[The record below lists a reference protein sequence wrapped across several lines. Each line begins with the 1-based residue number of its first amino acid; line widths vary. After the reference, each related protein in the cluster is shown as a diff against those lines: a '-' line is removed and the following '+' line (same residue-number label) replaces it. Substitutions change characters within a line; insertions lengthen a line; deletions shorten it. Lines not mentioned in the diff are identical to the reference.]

1 MSEEG
6 SVSQCLEMLGLQEF
20 APQLMDQGFDRLHDI
35 LSLDE
40 DDFAMLIRDEEV
52 QTRYKTALQQGND
65 MQVALTLFCVGEF
78 RKLFETITVEWYT
91 FKE

>member
-1 MSEEG
+1 VKVLQKKSCYRGKGSKEPLLIAKKKMSEEG

-52 QTRYKTALQQGND
+52 QTRYKTALQQGNS
-65 MQVALTLFCVGEF
+65 M
-78 RKLFETITVEWYT
+78 
-91 FKE
+91 

>member
-1 MSEEG
+1 MKVLQKKSCYRGKGSKEPLLVAKKMSEEG

-52 QTRYKTALQQGND
+52 KARYKTALQQGNN
-65 MQVALTLFCVGEF
+65 M
-78 RKLFETITVEWYT
+78 
-91 FKE
+91 

>member
-1 MSEEG
+1 MLVKVLEKKSCYRGKGSKEPLLVVIKMSEEG
-6 SVSQCLEMLGLQEF
+6 SVSQCLELLGLQEF

-52 QTRYKTALQQGND
+52 KTRYKTALQQGND
-65 MQVALTLFCVGEF
+65 M
-78 RKLFETITVEWYT
+78 
-91 FKE
+91 

>member
-20 APQLMDQGFDRLHDI
+20 APQLMDQGYDRLHDI

-52 QTRYKTALQQGND
+52 QTRYKTALQQGNN
-65 MQVALTLFCVGEF
+65 M
-78 RKLFETITVEWYT
+78 
-91 FKE
+91 